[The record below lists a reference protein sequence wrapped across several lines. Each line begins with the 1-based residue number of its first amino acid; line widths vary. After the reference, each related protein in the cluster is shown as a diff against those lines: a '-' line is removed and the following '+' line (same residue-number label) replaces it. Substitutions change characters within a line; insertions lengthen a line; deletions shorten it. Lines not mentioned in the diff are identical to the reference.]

1 MTNIVAWGPRLTAII
16 ACALAA
22 IPASAVVSHSLQPL
36 TAGQVKAIIAAAHPG
51 TRPNLAGRDLSG
63 LDLTGLAFRGAR
75 LDRANMFEAIL
86 IGADLS
92 QARMDGANL
101 SSVKMD
107 KAKASGATFRE
118 VTFLTTAA
126 DVNFE
131 GADLSRSSGYLIAP
145 GADMRHAIIRRAR
158 LAPDLSNQPMG
169 MLHTILAR
177 ANLEGADLSFS
188 DVSLADLGYAD
199 FRKSKVRWTN
209 FHGADLSAADFTG
222 ADVTG
227 ANFAQADLSDSVFVH
242 VRGRSTMRGLG
253 AARNLNRAIFRR

>member
-1 MTNIVAWGPRLTAII
+1 MTKTNAWRLRLSAFLVCAI
-16 ACALAA
+16 
-22 IPASAVVSHSLQPL
+22 AVVPAAAVVTHSLPPL
-36 TAGQVKAIIAAAHPG
+36 TARQVKAIIATAHPG
-51 TRPNLAGRDLSG
+51 TRPNLSARDLSG
-63 LDLTGLAFRGAR
+63 LDLTAVAFHGAR

-92 QARMDGANL
+92 QAQMDGANL

-107 KAKASGATFRE
+107 RARASGALLRGA
-118 VTFLTTAA
+118 TFLTTAA
-126 DVNFE
+126 DANFE
-131 GADLSRSSGYLIAP
+131 RADLSRSSGYLIAP
-145 GADMRHAIIRRAR
+145 GAVMRHAIIRRAK

-188 DVSLADLGYAD
+188 DLSFADLNYAD
-199 FRKSKVRWTN
+199 FRKALVRGTN

-227 ANFAQADLSDSVFVH
+227 ANFAQADLTDAVFAR
-242 VRGRSTMRGLG
+242 VRGRSAMRGLG
-253 AARNLNRAIFRR
+253 TARNLDTAIFRR